1 MLSSEV
7 IIIIFFPVPLDI
19 MICLFFPGRVLYI
32 AKLDVF
38 PVKIIKFSLMG
49 MMLIAILEKK
59 NAYERE
65 KKKKIKK

>member
-1 MLSSEV
+1 M
-7 IIIIFFPVPLDI
+7 
-19 MICLFFPGRVLYI
+19 LYI

-65 KKKKIKK
+65 KKKLKNKYLFLILKSVNLQINNIN